1 MNPGSIDALANAWP
15 MLGVPIFNIGKR
27 ILGETNFLDTLS
39 NVTIFVIEY
48 WPNIGFS
55 ILKIGTPML
64 NGALS
69 NIK

>member
-1 MNPGSIDALANAWP
+1 MHWP

-27 ILGETNFLDTLS
+27 TLGETKLLGTLS

-48 WPNIGFS
+48 WPNIGFP
-55 ILKIGTPML
+55 ILKIVTPML

-69 NIK
+69 NVK